1 MRACTSTRPII
12 VAFRSV
18 KVRGI
23 INAPFAQQNATM
35 SRTAIPFSRTM
46 LLLLFS
52 LVPFVCGSL
61 LANDVPDS
69 KGQPPGKAINIA
81 REESLQSFEKQES
94 ESMEFVQSHHPE
106 LVALLQRLKS
116 MKPDE
121 YETAIRDI
129 VKVRKRL
136 ETLEKRDSK
145 LHSVELDAWKL
156 QSKIDLLLARAVAQ
170 DKEFDPSALRTLVQK
185 RIENQKERLEAELA
199 SLLERQTQI
208 KDSLGRLEGHEEE
221 RVSQQLSAL
230 MKRVDSKR
238 VKTGKNKPTKK
249 GP

>member
-1 MRACTSTRPII
+1 
-12 VAFRSV
+12 
-18 KVRGI
+18 
-23 INAPFAQQNATM
+23 
-35 SRTAIPFSRTM
+35 M
-46 LLLLFS
+46 LLLLFC
-52 LVPFVCGSL
+52 LVPFACGSL
-61 LANDVPDS
+61 MASDVTGS
-69 KGQPPGKAINIA
+69 KGQPPGKVHNIVP
-81 REESLQSFEKQES
+81 EESLQSFEEQET
-94 ESMEFVQSHHPE
+94 ESMMFVQSHHPE

-145 LHSVELDAWKL
+145 LHGIELDAWKL

-170 DKEFDPSALRTLVQK
+170 DKDFDPSALRTLVQK
-185 RIENQKERLEAELA
+185 RVENQKERLELELA
-199 SLLERQTQI
+199 NLLERQKQI
-208 KDSLGRLEGHEEE
+208 KDSLGRLAGHEEE